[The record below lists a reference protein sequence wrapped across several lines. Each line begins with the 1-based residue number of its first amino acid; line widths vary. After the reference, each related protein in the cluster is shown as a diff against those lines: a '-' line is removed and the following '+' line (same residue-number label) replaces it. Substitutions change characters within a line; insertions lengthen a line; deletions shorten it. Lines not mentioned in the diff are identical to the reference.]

1 MCPSEILLDEQL
13 PLSFSLLSSLS
24 PTIPLSFPPFLPSS
38 QAIIEEVKEHHES
51 LESLESA
58 VSDVLTLVE
67 EEDDQRALSQQLEEV
82 TQRYN
87 RLLFDS
93 SCYPVDRWLEDRST
107 QLVSMAPSGVL
118 VVALQVDT

>member
-1 MCPSEILLDEQL
+1 M
-13 PLSFSLLSSLS
+13 
-24 PTIPLSFPPFLPSS
+24 
-38 QAIIEEVKEHHES
+38 EHHES

-67 EEDDQRALSQQLEEV
+67 EEDQSALSHQLEEV

-87 RLLFDS
+87 HLLFDS
-93 SCYPVDRWLEDRST
+93 SCYPVDRWLEDRSN

-118 VVALQVDT
+118 VVVLQVGM

>member
-1 MCPSEILLDEQL
+1 MCPSEILLAEQL
-13 PLSFSLLSSLS
+13 PLSFFLPPFLSFTHHSSLLS
-24 PTIPLSFPPFLPSS
+24 LPSS
-38 QAIIEEVKEHHES
+38 QAIIEDVKEHHES

-67 EEDDQRALSQQLEEV
+67 EEEDQRALSQQLEEV

-93 SCYPVDRWLEDRST
+93 SCYPVDRWLEDHSN

-118 VVALQVDT
+118 VVALQVDA

>member
-1 MCPSEILLDEQL
+1 MTV
-13 PLSFSLLSSLS
+13 LSG
-24 PTIPLSFPPFLPSS
+24 TEKI
-38 QAIIEEVKEHHES
+38 
-51 LESLESA
+51 
-58 VSDVLTLVE
+58 TLVE
-67 EEDDQRALSQQLEEV
+67 EEEDQRALSQQLEEV

-93 SCYPVDRWLEDRST
+93 SCYPVDRWLEDRSN